1 MYFWRSQRYQ
11 FLLTSKKHHVP
22 KHGFIK
28 SMTRHKQPWILI
40 IEGNIFIHFNVTPF
54 LCLQFRAA
62 QVCSWKP
69 FFQRTDTLF
78 VCSNWFMYH
87 EIMIFQMHALTDPC
101 EFFPRTNI
109 TPLTLSTDCKSH
121 AVLKCECA
129 FFRWEKKSRNSCSF
143 LPGEARWSIRSKRR
157 TKTWFDQNASRKR

>member
-1 MYFWRSQRYQ
+1 MLVFLEVPALSVPFDVKKTSCAKTRIHKINDQTQTTLNINHWRQ
-11 FLLTSKKHHVP
+11 H
-22 KHGFIK
+22 
-28 SMTRHKQPWILI
+28 
-40 IEGNIFIHFNVTPF
+40 FIHFYVTPF

-121 AVLKCECA
+121 AVLKSM
-129 FFRWEKKSRNSCSF
+129 FF
-143 LPGEARWSIRSKRR
+143 
-157 TKTWFDQNASRKR
+157 

>member
-40 IEGNIFIHFNVTPF
+40 IEGNIFIHFYVTPF

-101 EFFPRTNI
+101 DFFPEQ
-109 TPLTLSTDCKSH
+109 TLHRWPFLQIASLMLYWNLCS
-121 AVLKCECA
+121 
-129 FFRWEKKSRNSCSF
+129 FRWEKKNSCSV

-157 TKTWFDQNASRKR
+157 TKTWFDQDASRKR

>member
-40 IEGNIFIHFNVTPF
+40 IEGNIFINFYVTPF

-101 EFFPRTNI
+101 EIFSRANI
-109 TPLTLSTDCKSH
+109 CCIEIYVTTKI
-121 AVLKCECA
+121 A
-129 FFRWEKKSRNSCSF
+129 FRWEKKVETLVLFST
-143 LPGEARWSIRSKRR
+143 WRSKM
-157 TKTWFDQNASRKR
+157 KHKK